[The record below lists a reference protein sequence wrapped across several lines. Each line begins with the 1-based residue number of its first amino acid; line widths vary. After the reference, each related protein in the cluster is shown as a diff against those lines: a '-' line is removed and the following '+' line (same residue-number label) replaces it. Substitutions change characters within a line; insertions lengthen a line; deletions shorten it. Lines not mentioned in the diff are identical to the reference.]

1 MTDTVQLF
9 ITCIL
14 DTFYPEIGQ
23 AVIKV
28 IERAGVKVSIPKN
41 QTCCG
46 QPAFNA
52 GMRSQ
57 AREMAIQ
64 TIRAFEADPSP
75 VVIPSGSCAAMLRH
89 GYLEL
94 FAEDQA
100 WLPRAKALAARTYEL
115 TEFLVDVLGV
125 LDLGAHYPGP
135 LTYHASCH
143 LLREMGIDR
152 QPKALLGKVLEANAA
167 QAAPS
172 EPAQVISLPHADECC
187 GFGGVFSV
195 EHPQISAAM
204 LERKIANI
212 ESTGASTVVVC
223 DAGCLMHING
233 GLHRQ
238 GKQPCVVHIAEVLA
252 HA

>member
-1 MTDTVQLF
+1 MADTVQLF

-28 IERAGVKVSIPKN
+28 LERAGVKVTIPKN

-64 TIRAFEADPSP
+64 TIRAFEADPNP
-75 VVIPSGSCAAMLRH
+75 VVVPSGSCAAMLRY
-89 GYLEL
+89 GYPEL

-100 WLPRAKALAARTYEL
+100 WLPRAKTLAARTYEF

-125 LDLGAHYPGP
+125 VDLGARYPGP

-152 QPKALLGKVLEANAA
+152 QPKALLGKIL
-167 QAAPS
+167 
-172 EPAQVISLPHADECC
+172 EPAQYIPLPHADECC

-238 GKQPCVVHIAEVLA
+238 GKKPSVVHIAEVLA
-252 HA
+252 NA